1 VVNEV
6 TQENGPQH
14 FSHMLIKKECI
25 EFRSY
30 QNNISESVRNKNTLV
45 ILPTALGKTV
55 IAILVCAEFLY
66 NYKSKRVL
74 VMAPTKPLVA
84 QHMSSFFSVLNIPE
98 DGIAVVTGKNL
109 PPTRMAVWNRKEI
122 RLVFATPEVVKND
135 LAENRLS
142 LSEFSLLVFD
152 EAHRAVKDYAYTSIA
167 RYYVQQSS
175 YPVILAMTASPGSE
189 KRRMEEV
196 CNNLYIE
203 QIEYRNEE
211 DGDVKPYINPI
222 DVTWKWFTIPQ
233 EYKYISSTLRAMLE
247 DKLQFLIQRGLLR
260 KKHVQWIFKSD
271 LINLGEE
278 IQYKL
283 ELTMEEL
290 RGPLY
295 AALMQQSSA
304 LTLMYCAEL
313 IESQG
318 SPSLKAFLE
327 RVENDGGKAHQSLLN
342 DNRIKEI
349 QTLINSLKIEH
360 PKTIYLVELLK
371 QRYSLFQ
378 SIDKRQHEQDKKVTD
393 IGEHME
399 HSVAFRKPSD
409 VINESSKSLVFTHY
423 RDTARKVVEILTENG
438 IKAARFVG
446 QAKRELDIGMSQE
459 EQSAVLESFRNGEFD
474 VLVATS
480 IAEEGLDIPE
490 VDLVVFYEPIPSEIR
505 YIQRRGRT
513 GRKSSG
519 CVIILAA
526 KDTIDERYL
535 YACKRRMEKMKQI
548 LSTIS
553 ITLKPIQRTDVLAN
567 RMTPDEVLSF
577 ELNRTAL
584 DERVDKMLSPPV
596 DLLKTDDS
604 PPSPEST
611 NQLIRKKDKKRM
623 ELLSL
628 ESHTLTNGFRREID
642 SAARRIH
649 TLIAQSGRQPLDV
662 DVIQENLSFENSI
675 LLEALKK
682 LEKLKRIEWVDDS
695 KVILSENLAKISG
708 NTYDVYVEKIIHGRA
723 LVTVDGKW
731 HARLNHYDY
740 EGPRELLRKG
750 SEFKAVGELYHEEGV
765 FSLRIK
771 QIV

>member
-1 VVNEV
+1 VVNAV
-6 TQENGPQH
+6 TQESGPQH
-14 FSHMLIKKECI
+14 FNHALIKKRCI

-30 QNNISESVRNKNTLV
+30 QNNISQSIRNNNTLV

-109 PPTRMAVWNRKEI
+109 PQTRMAIWNRKEI

-142 LSEFSLLVFD
+142 LSQFSLLVFD

-175 YPVILAMTASPGSE
+175 HPVIVAMTASPGSE
-189 KRRMEEV
+189 KTRMEEV

-211 DGDVKPYINPI
+211 DVDVKPYINPI

-247 DKLQFLIQRGLLR
+247 DKLQFLIERGLLR
-260 KKHVQWIFKSD
+260 KKHPQRIFKSD

-295 AALMQQSSA
+295 TALMQQSSA

-318 SPSLKAFLE
+318 STSLKAFLE

-342 DNRIKEI
+342 ENRIREI
-349 QTLINSLKIEH
+349 QILLNSLKIEH
-360 PKTIYLVELLK
+360 PKTRYLVELLK
-371 QRYSLFQ
+371 LRYSNAKL
-378 SIDKRQHEQDKKVTD
+378 SNDRPK
-393 IGEHME
+393 
-399 HSVAFRKPSD
+399 A
-409 VINESSKSLVFTHY
+409 LVFTHY

-474 VLVATS
+474 LLVATS

-535 YACKRRMEKMKQI
+535 YASKRRMEKMKQI
-548 LSTIS
+548 LSSIS
-553 ITLKPIQRTDVLAN
+553 ITLKPIHRADVLAN
-567 RMTPDEVLSF
+567 PMTSEEVLSF

-584 DERVDKMLSPPV
+584 DERVDKMLIPPV
-596 DLLKTDDS
+596 DIIKKDDS
-604 PPSPEST
+604 FLLPEST
-611 NQLIRKKDKKRM
+611 NQLIRKKDRKRM

-649 TLIAQSGRQPLDV
+649 TLIAKSGRQPLDV
-662 DVIQENLSFENSI
+662 DIIQESLSFENSV

-695 KVILSENLAKISG
+695 KVILSENLAKVSG
-708 NTYDVYVEKIIHGRA
+708 STYDVYVEKIIHGRA

-750 SEFKAVGELYHEEGV
+750 SEFKAVGELYHDEGV
-765 FSLRIK
+765 FSLRVK

>member
-1 VVNEV
+1 
-6 TQENGPQH
+6 
-14 FSHMLIKKECI
+14 
-25 EFRSY
+25 
-30 QNNISESVRNKNTLV
+30 
-45 ILPTALGKTV
+45 
-55 IAILVCAEFLY
+55 
-66 NYKSKRVL
+66 
-74 VMAPTKPLVA
+74 
-84 QHMSSFFSVLNIPE
+84 
-98 DGIAVVTGKNL
+98 
-109 PPTRMAVWNRKEI
+109 
-122 RLVFATPEVVKND
+122 
-135 LAENRLS
+135 
-142 LSEFSLLVFD
+142 VFD

-167 RYYVQQSS
+167 RYYFQQSS
-175 YPVILAMTASPGSE
+175 HPVILAMTASPGSE
-189 KRRMEEV
+189 KTRLEEV

-211 DGDVKPYINPI
+211 DIDVKPYLNPI
-222 DVTWKWFTIPQ
+222 DVTWKWFTIPP
-233 EYKYISSTLRAMLE
+233 EYKYISSILRVMLE
-247 DKLQFLIQRGLLR
+247 NKLQFLIERGLLR
-260 KKHVQWIFKSD
+260 KKHPKWIFKND

-295 AALMQQSSA
+295 TALMQQSSA

-327 RVENDGGKAHQSLLN
+327 RIENDGGKAHQSLLN
-342 DNRIKEI
+342 DNRIREI
-349 QTLINSLKIEH
+349 QTLLNSLKIEH
-360 PKTIYLVELLK
+360 PKTRYLVDHLK
-371 QRYSLFQ
+371 QHYSFFQ
-378 SIDKRQHEQDKKVTD
+378 NDNQGHVEQN
-393 IGEHME
+393 
-399 HSVAFRKPSD
+399 VAFRQSSD
-409 VINESSKSLVFTHY
+409 LIKRPKALVFTHY
-423 RDTARKVVEILTENG
+423 RDTARNVVEILTENG
-438 IKAARFVG
+438 IKASRFVG

-535 YACKRRMEKMKQI
+535 YASKRRMEKMKQI
-548 LSTIS
+548 LSGIS
-553 ITLKPIQRTDVLAN
+553 VTLKPIQRADVLAN
-567 RMTPDEVLSF
+567 PMTPQEVLSY
-577 ELNRTAL
+577 ELNRTAF
-584 DERVDKMLSPPV
+584 DKQVDKILIPPV
-596 DLLKTDDS
+596 DITKKDDS
-604 PPSPEST
+604 PPSIET
-611 NQLIRKKDKKRM
+611 RNQLIRKKDRHRM

-628 ESHTLTNGFRREID
+628 QSHTLTNGFRREID

-649 TLIAQSGRQPLDV
+649 TLIAKSGRQPLDI
-662 DVIQENLSFENSI
+662 DIIQQNLSFENSV

-695 KVILSENLAKISG
+695 KVILSENLARVSG
-708 NTYDVYVEKIIHGRA
+708 NMYDIYVEKIIHGRA

-750 SEFKAVGELYHEEGV
+750 SEFKVVGELYRDEGV
-765 FSLRIK
+765 FSLRVK
-771 QIV
+771 QIVS

>member
-1 VVNEV
+1 VVD
-6 TQENGPQH
+6 TLTRQNGPQYFNH
-14 FSHMLIKKECI
+14 PLIKKDCI

-30 QNNISESVRNKNTLV
+30 QYNISESVRNKNTLV

-55 IAILVCAEFLY
+55 IAIFVCAEFLY

-74 VMAPTKPLVA
+74 IMAPTKPLIA
-84 QHMSSFFSVLNIPE
+84 QHMSSFFSVLRVPE
-98 DGIAVVTGKNL
+98 DSITVVTGKNL
-109 PPTRMAVWNRKEI
+109 PPTRTAIWNRKEI

-135 LAENRLS
+135 LADNRLT

-152 EAHRAVKDYAYTSIA
+152 EAHRAIKDYAYTSIA
-167 RYYVQQSS
+167 SYYIKQSS
-175 YPVILAMTASPGSE
+175 HPVVMAMTASPGSE
-189 KRRMEEV
+189 KRRILEV
-196 CNNLYIE
+196 CNNLSIE
-203 QIEYRNEE
+203 QIEYRSEE

-222 DVTWKWFTIPQ
+222 DLTWEWFTLPQ
-233 EYKYISSTLRAMLE
+233 EYKYISSTFRDMLE
-247 DKLQFLIQRGLLR
+247 DNIRFLMERGLLR
-260 KKHVQWIFKSD
+260 KKHPQWIFKSD
-271 LINLGEE
+271 LISLGEE

-295 AALMQQSSA
+295 SALMHQSSA

-318 SPSLKAFLE
+318 SPSLKAFLN
-327 RVENDGGKAHQSLLN
+327 RIENDGGKAHRSLLN
-342 DNRIKEI
+342 NDRIKEI

-371 QRYSLFQ
+371 QRYLSLNDNNRHREHDD
-378 SIDKRQHEQDKKVTD
+378 IPHKKS
-393 IGEHME
+393 MNR
-399 HSVAFRKPSD
+399 A
-409 VINESSKSLVFTHY
+409 NERPKALVFTHY
-423 RDTARKVVEILTENG
+423 RETTKKVVEILTENG

-519 CVIILAA
+519 RVIILAA

-535 YACKRRMEKMKQI
+535 YASKRRMEKMKEI
-548 LSTIS
+548 LSS
-553 ITLKPIQRTDVLAN
+553 LNATLKPIQRTNILAN
-567 RMTPDEVLSF
+567 RMTPDEVSSLESK
-577 ELNRTAL
+577 RKAL
-584 DERVDKMLSPPV
+584 DDRVDKMLSPHLDIIKAD
-596 DLLKTDDS
+596 DLI
-604 PPSPEST
+604 PSLQPT
-611 NQLIRKKDKKRM
+611 RKDKKRM

-628 ESHTLTNGFRREID
+628 ESRTLTNGFRREID
-642 SAARRIH
+642 TAARKIH
-649 TLIAQSGRQPLDV
+649 TLIAKSGRQPLDV
-662 DVIQENLSFENSI
+662 DIIQQNLSVENSV

-695 KVILSENLAKISG
+695 TVILAENLAKILG
-708 NTYDVYVEKIIHGRA
+708 VTYDVYVEKIIPGRA
-723 LVTVDGKW
+723 LVIVNGKW

-740 EGPRELLRKG
+740 AGPRELLRKG
-750 SEFKAVGELYHEEGV
+750 SEFRAVGEVYTDHGV
-765 FSLRIK
+765 CNLRVK

>member
-1 VVNEV
+1 
-6 TQENGPQH
+6 
-14 FSHMLIKKECI
+14 
-25 EFRSY
+25 
-30 QNNISESVRNKNTLV
+30 
-45 ILPTALGKTV
+45 
-55 IAILVCAEFLY
+55 
-66 NYKSKRVL
+66 
-74 VMAPTKPLVA
+74 
-84 QHMSSFFSVLNIPE
+84 
-98 DGIAVVTGKNL
+98 
-109 PPTRMAVWNRKEI
+109 RKEI

-142 LSEFSLLVFD
+142 LSQFSLLVFD

-175 YPVILAMTASPGSE
+175 HPVILAMTASPGSE
-189 KRRMEEV
+189 KTRLEEV

-211 DGDVKPYINPI
+211 DIDVKPYLNPI
-222 DVTWKWFTIPQ
+222 DVTWKWFTIPP
-233 EYKYISSTLRAMLE
+233 EYKYISSILRVMLE
-247 DKLQFLIQRGLLR
+247 DKLQFLIERGLLR
-260 KKHVQWIFKSD
+260 KKHSKWIFKND
-271 LINLGEE
+271 LLNLGEE

-295 AALMQQSSA
+295 TALMQQSSA

-327 RVENDGGKAHQSLLN
+327 RIENDGGKAHQSLLN
-342 DNRIKEI
+342 DNRIREI
-349 QTLINSLKIEH
+349 QTLLNSLKIEH
-360 PKTIYLVELLK
+360 PKTRYLVDYLK
-371 QRYSLFQ
+371 QHYSFFQ
-378 SIDKRQHEQDKKVTD
+378 NDNQGHVEQN
-393 IGEHME
+393 
-399 HSVAFRKPSD
+399 VAFRQ
-409 VINESSKSLVFTHY
+409 SSGLIKRPKALVFTHY
-423 RDTARKVVEILTENG
+423 RDTARNVVEILTENG
-438 IKAARFVG
+438 IKASRFVG

-535 YACKRRMEKMKQI
+535 YASKRRMEKMKQI
-548 LSTIS
+548 LSSIS
-553 ITLKPIQRTDVLAN
+553 VTLKPIQRADVLAN
-567 RMTPDEVLSF
+567 PMAPEEVLSY
-577 ELNRTAL
+577 ELNRTAF
-584 DERVDKMLSPPV
+584 DKQVDKILIPPV
-596 DLLKTDDS
+596 DITQKDDS
-604 PPSPEST
+604 PPSIET
-611 NQLIRKKDKKRM
+611 RNQLIRKKDRHSM

-628 ESHTLTNGFRREID
+628 QSHTLTNGFRREID

-649 TLIAQSGRQPLDV
+649 TLIAKSGRQPLDI
-662 DVIQENLSFENSI
+662 DIIQENLSFENSV

-682 LEKLKRIEWVDDS
+682 LEKLRRIEWVDDS
-695 KVILSENLAKISG
+695 KVILSENLARVSG
-708 NTYDVYVEKIIHGRA
+708 NMYDIYVEKIIHGRA

-750 SEFKAVGELYHEEGV
+750 SEFKVVGELYRDEGV
-765 FSLRIK
+765 FSLRVK
-771 QIV
+771 QIVS

>member
-1 VVNEV
+1 MVNAV
-6 TQENGPQH
+6 TQESETQYFNH
-14 FSHMLIKKECI
+14 ELIKKRCI

-30 QNNISESVRNKNTLV
+30 QENISESIRNKNTLV

-66 NYKSKRVL
+66 NYKSKRIL

-84 QHMSSFFSVLNIPE
+84 QHLSSFFSVLNVPE

-109 PPTRMAVWNRKEI
+109 PSTRMAIWNRKEI

-142 LSEFSLLVFD
+142 LSQFSLLVFD

-167 RYYVQQSS
+167 RYYFQQSS
-175 YPVILAMTASPGSE
+175 HPVILAMTASPGSE
-189 KRRMEEV
+189 KTRLEEV

-211 DGDVKPYINPI
+211 DIDVKPYLNPI
-222 DVTWKWFTIPQ
+222 DVTWKWFTIPP
-233 EYKYISSTLRAMLE
+233 EYKYISSILRVMLE
-247 DKLQFLIQRGLLR
+247 NKLQFLIERGLLR
-260 KKHVQWIFKSD
+260 KKHPKWIFKND

-295 AALMQQSSA
+295 TAMMQQSSA

-327 RVENDGGKAHQSLLN
+327 RIENDGGKAHQSLLN
-342 DNRIKEI
+342 DNRIREI
-349 QTLINSLKIEH
+349 QTLLNSLKIEH
-360 PKTIYLVELLK
+360 PKTRYLVDHLK
-371 QRYSLFQ
+371 QHYSFFQ
-378 SIDKRQHEQDKKVTD
+378 NDNQGHVEQN
-393 IGEHME
+393 
-399 HSVAFRKPSD
+399 VAFRQSSD
-409 VINESSKSLVFTHY
+409 LIKRPKALVFTHY
-423 RDTARKVVEILTENG
+423 RDTARNVVEILTENG
-438 IKAARFVG
+438 IKASRFVG

-459 EQSAVLESFRNGEFD
+459 EQSAVLELFRNGEFD

-535 YACKRRMEKMKQI
+535 YASKRRMEKMKQI
-548 LSTIS
+548 LSGIS
-553 ITLKPIQRTDVLAN
+553 VTLKPIQRADVLAN
-567 RMTPDEVLSF
+567 PMTPQEVLSY
-577 ELNRTAL
+577 ELNRTAF
-584 DERVDKMLSPPV
+584 DKQVDKILIPPV
-596 DLLKTDDS
+596 DITKKDDS
-604 PPSPEST
+604 PPSIET
-611 NQLIRKKDKKRM
+611 RNQMIRKKDRHRM
-623 ELLSL
+623 ELLSVL
-628 ESHTLTNGFRREID
+628 SHTLTNGIRREID
-642 SAARRIH
+642 SAARKIH
-649 TLIAQSGRQPLDV
+649 RLIAKSGRQPLDI
-662 DVIQENLSFENSI
+662 DIIQQNLSFENSV

-695 KVILSENLAKISG
+695 KVILSENLARVSG
-708 NTYDVYVEKIIHGRA
+708 NMYDIYVEKIIHGRA

-750 SEFKAVGELYHEEGV
+750 SEFKVVGELYRDEGV
-765 FSLRIK
+765 FSLRVK
-771 QIV
+771 QIVS

>member
-1 VVNEV
+1 
-6 TQENGPQH
+6 
-14 FSHMLIKKECI
+14 
-25 EFRSY
+25 
-30 QNNISESVRNKNTLV
+30 
-45 ILPTALGKTV
+45 
-55 IAILVCAEFLY
+55 
-66 NYKSKRVL
+66 
-74 VMAPTKPLVA
+74 
-84 QHMSSFFSVLNIPE
+84 
-98 DGIAVVTGKNL
+98 
-109 PPTRMAVWNRKEI
+109 
-122 RLVFATPEVVKND
+122 
-135 LAENRLS
+135 
-142 LSEFSLLVFD
+142 
-152 EAHRAVKDYAYTSIA
+152 
-167 RYYVQQSS
+167 
-175 YPVILAMTASPGSE
+175 MTASPGSE
-189 KRRMEEV
+189 KTRIEEV
-196 CNNLYIE
+196 CNNLSIE

-211 DGDVKPYINPI
+211 DEDVKPYINPI
-222 DVTWKWFTIPQ
+222 DISWKWFTIPQ

-247 DKLQFLIQRGLLR
+247 ERLQFLIERGLLR
-260 KKHVQWIFKSD
+260 KKHLQWIFKSD
-271 LINLGEE
+271 LITLGEE
-278 IQYKL
+278 LQYKL

-327 RVENDGGKAHQSLLN
+327 RAENDGGKAHQSLLK
-342 DNRIKEI
+342 DDRIQEI
-349 QTLINSLKIEH
+349 QTLLNSLKIEH
-360 PKTIYLVELLK
+360 PKTTYLVELLK
-371 QRYSLFQ
+371 QRYPVFLSQ
-378 SIDKRQHEQDKKVTD
+378 NKRQYLTEVNVAVKKST
-393 IGEHME
+393 
-399 HSVAFRKPSD
+399 RL
-409 VINESSKSLVFTHY
+409 INERMKALVFTHY

-459 EQSAVLESFRNGEFD
+459 QQSAVLESFRDGEFD

-505 YIQRRGRT
+505 YIQRKGRT

-535 YACKRRMEKMKQI
+535 YASKRRIEKMKQT
-548 LSTIS
+548 LSSIS
-553 ITLKPIQRTDVLAN
+553 ITLNPIQRADIVINL
-567 RMTPDEVLSF
+567 MTPDEVLSF
-577 ELNRTAL
+577 ELNRTAM
-584 DERVDKMLSPPV
+584 DERVDKMLLRPDV
-596 DLLKTDDS
+596 IKKDDS
-604 PPSPEST
+604 MPSPESM
-611 NQLIRKKDKKRM
+611 NQLIRRKDKKRM

-628 ESHTLTNGFRREID
+628 ESRSLTSGFRREID
-642 SAARRIH
+642 FAARKIY
-649 TLIAQSGRQPLDV
+649 TLIAKSGRQPLDV
-662 DVIQENLSFENSI
+662 DIIQQNLSVENSV

-695 KVILSENLAKISG
+695 KVILSENLVKIPG
-708 NTYDVYVEKIIHGRA
+708 TTYDVYVEKIIHGRA

-765 FSLRIK
+765 FSLRVK

>member
-1 VVNEV
+1 VVNAV
-6 TQENGPQH
+6 TEESETQYFNHE
-14 FSHMLIKKECI
+14 LIKKRCI

-30 QNNISESVRNKNTLV
+30 QDNISESIRNKNTLV

-66 NYKSKRVL
+66 NYKSKRIL

-84 QHMSSFFSVLNIPE
+84 QHMSSFFSVLNVPE

-109 PPTRMAVWNRKEI
+109 PSTRMAIWNRKEI

-142 LSEFSLLVFD
+142 LSQFSLLVFD

-175 YPVILAMTASPGSE
+175 HPVILAMTASPGSE
-189 KRRMEEV
+189 KTRLEEV

-211 DGDVKPYINPI
+211 DIDVKPYLNPI
-222 DVTWKWFTIPQ
+222 DVTWKWFTIPP
-233 EYKYISSTLRAMLE
+233 EYKYISSILRVMLE
-247 DKLQFLIQRGLLR
+247 DKLQFLIERGLLR
-260 KKHVQWIFKSD
+260 KKHSKWIFKND
-271 LINLGEE
+271 LLNLGEE

-295 AALMQQSSA
+295 TALMQQSSA

-327 RVENDGGKAHQSLLN
+327 RIENDGGKAHQSLLN
-342 DNRIKEI
+342 DNRIREI
-349 QTLINSLKIEH
+349 QTLLNSLKIEH
-360 PKTIYLVELLK
+360 PKTRYLVDYLK
-371 QRYSLFQ
+371 QHYSFFQ
-378 SIDKRQHEQDKKVTD
+378 NDNQGHVEQN
-393 IGEHME
+393 
-399 HSVAFRKPSD
+399 VAFRQ
-409 VINESSKSLVFTHY
+409 SSGLIKRPKALVFTHY
-423 RDTARKVVEILTENG
+423 RDTARNVVEILTENG
-438 IKAARFVG
+438 IKASRFVG

-535 YACKRRMEKMKQI
+535 YASKRRMEKMKQI
-548 LSTIS
+548 LSSIS
-553 ITLKPIQRTDVLAN
+553 VTLKPIQRADVLAN
-567 RMTPDEVLSF
+567 PMAPEEVLSY
-577 ELNRTAL
+577 ELNRTAF
-584 DERVDKMLSPPV
+584 DKQVDKILIPPV
-596 DLLKTDDS
+596 DITQKDDS
-604 PPSPEST
+604 PPSIET
-611 NQLIRKKDKKRM
+611 RNQLIRKKDRHSM

-628 ESHTLTNGFRREID
+628 QSHTLTNGFRREID

-649 TLIAQSGRQPLDV
+649 TLIAKSGRQPLDI
-662 DVIQENLSFENSI
+662 DIIQENLSFENSV

-682 LEKLKRIEWVDDS
+682 LEKLRRIEWVDDS
-695 KVILSENLAKISG
+695 KVILSENLARVSG
-708 NTYDVYVEKIIHGRA
+708 NMYDIYVEKIIHGRA

-750 SEFKAVGELYHEEGV
+750 SEFKVVGELYRDEGV
-765 FSLRIK
+765 FSLRVK
-771 QIV
+771 QIVS